1 MLFEQYYFFVNY
13 AYVTQPTIQPTNQ
26 PTNMATPSTLPLVQ
40 SYPLDMPSDPAG
52 RAQFDEEVAHLFR
65 RITGR
70 FPKGYLP
77 PAKATK
83 ATKPAKP
90 QKRKRETL

>member
-13 AYVTQPTIQPTNQ
+13 AYVTQPTNQ

-77 PAKATK
+77 PAKA
-83 ATKPAKP
+83 AKP

>member
-1 MLFEQYYFFVNY
+1 MSTN
-13 AYVTQPTIQPTNQ
+13 QPTNQ
-26 PTNMATPSTLPLVQ
+26 PTMATPSTLPLVQ

-77 PAKATK
+77 PAKAAK
-83 ATKPAKP
+83 AAKAAKP

>member
-1 MLFEQYYFFVNY
+1 MSLKH
-13 AYVTQPTIQPTNQ
+13 PTNQ
-26 PTNMATPSTLPLVQ
+26 PTNMATPSPLPLVQ

>member
-1 MLFEQYYFFVNY
+1 
-13 AYVTQPTIQPTNQ
+13 
-26 PTNMATPSTLPLVQ
+26 
-40 SYPLDMPSDPAG
+40 MPSDPAG

-77 PAKATK
+77 PAKA
-83 ATKPAKP
+83 AKPQKP

>member
-1 MLFEQYYFFVNY
+1 MSLKH
-13 AYVTQPTIQPTNQ
+13 PTNQ

-52 RAQFDEEVAHLFR
+52 RAQFDDEVAHLFR

-77 PAKATK
+77 PAKPA
-83 ATKPAKP
+83 KPAKP
-90 QKRKRETL
+90 QKRKRGTL